1 MIALTREQRDELDAC
16 GAVDVTDAATECPY
30 VLVRK
35 DVYERVKALLED
47 ELREAYPAVD
57 RAFAANWDEPAMSDY
72 DRYEELRP

>member
-1 MIALTREQRDELDAC
+1 MIVLTDVQREKLDAC

-35 DVYERVKALLED
+35 DVYEQVRGLLED
-47 ELREAYPAVD
+47 EPHEAYPAVD
-57 RAFAANWDEPAMSDY
+57 RAFAAGWDEPAMSDY